1 MEILNLEQF
10 HLKLQEV
17 GRNNVLISDK
27 VKVKIEKNIGLSIEE
42 VLDKLYDFNSHVIA
56 AKYVGGDYRIIC
68 ELSSKFHL
76 VIILFIND
84 NIRIATAIKS
94 NKNVKKLLKK
104 SKIIY
109 TIVKKT
115 QTDTSF
121 NA

>member
-1 MEILNLEQF
+1 MEILNLEQL
-10 HLKLQEV
+10 HLKLQEA
-17 GRNNVLISDK
+17 GRNNILTSNK
-27 VKVKIEKNIGLSIEE
+27 VKVKIEKNTGLTFEK

-84 NIRIATAIKS
+84 NVRIATAIKS
-94 NKNVKKLLKK
+94 SKNVEKLLKK

-115 QTDTSF
+115 QTGTSF
-121 NA
+121 NV